1 MVSDVYID
9 FTFEG
14 GGLGCGEAG
23 GSFAEG
29 DTRKRSAAVILI
41 PFLRAES

>member
-9 FTFEG
+9 FTFE

-29 DTRKRSAAVILI
+29 DKRKRSAAVILI

>member
-1 MVSDVYID
+1 M
-9 FTFEG
+9 
-14 GGLGCGEAG
+14 